1 MLDITIVNGV
11 FKPTYNYVAPPCC
24 NGKCMEF
31 NIMWWDVLC
40 LFMGF
45 NVFFIL
51 CCLDVMR
58 FKDML
63 LGMDRCL
70 VPQSRRILASS
81 FAHGQWWAKRGRR
94 SVLGSVEVFGVTGGY
109 LLSYL
114 EPLSR
119 KIWNM
124 GQHWGNIMQDT
135 FYIIYIYIYPINLS
149 IYYSAWLWESGTS
162 ADLYRSNDL
171 EDLSR

>member
-1 MLDITIVNGV
+1 
-11 FKPTYNYVAPPCC
+11 
-24 NGKCMEF
+24 
-31 NIMWWDVLC
+31 MWHHLVVMGNAWNSILCDEMFCAFSWDLM
-40 LFMGF
+40 F
-45 NVFFIL
+45 FFIL

-119 KIWNM
+119 KIWKM

-135 FYIIYIYIYPINLS
+135 FYIIYIYPINLS